1 MSLADPRPLE
11 AATTHASSLSNSI
24 RLALLPASMKLPR
37 DKSSSPEPL
46 AVFLPP
52 EFCCMSVKSS
62 TQSSSLFSSGIST
75 VSPGRGCS
83 VMEWRAI
90 MQPVLLSLFKHW
102 SVAAIRPGLFRR
114 FCVGDVLF
122 ARERKLANS
131 TPSAPC
137 VNSPHRSTRVDAPR
151 ALRAD
156 CSSSSSSC
164 KERKRHEWQD
174 SRASES
180 QEASP
185 LLETSLPLLLWISG

>member
-1 MSLADPRPLE
+1 
-11 AATTHASSLSNSI
+11 
-24 RLALLPASMKLPR
+24 
-37 DKSSSPEPL
+37 
-46 AVFLPP
+46 
-52 EFCCMSVKSS
+52 MSVKSS
-62 TQSSSLFSSGIST
+62 TQSSSLFSFGTST

-114 FCVGDVLF
+114 VCVGDVLF

-137 VNSPHRSTRVDAPR
+137 VNFPHRSTRVGAP
-151 ALRAD
+151 RAD

-164 KERKRHEWQD
+164 KERKRQEWQD

-185 LLETSLPLLLWISG
+185 LLETSRPLLLWSSG